1 MEEKINAIYVM
12 VRQEEL
18 KPEDK
23 GSYEGP
29 LEKQKEICLQF
40 LKEKLGGSID
50 GPVEVYTKRSQLL
63 IDMERHI
70 LKRLVVYSLDRLGAS
85 KEDVEAL
92 VFELGMENI
101 ELLVVNP

>member
-29 LEKQKEICLQF
+29 LARQKEICEQF
-40 LKEKLGGSID
+40 LKEKLGGKID
-50 GPVEVYTKRSQLL
+50 GPIQVYDKRKELL
-63 IDMERHI
+63 MDMDRHI
-70 LKRLVVYSLDRLGAS
+70 VKRLVVYSLDRLGAN
-85 KEDVEAL
+85 KEDIDAL

-101 ELLVVNP
+101 ELLLVNQ